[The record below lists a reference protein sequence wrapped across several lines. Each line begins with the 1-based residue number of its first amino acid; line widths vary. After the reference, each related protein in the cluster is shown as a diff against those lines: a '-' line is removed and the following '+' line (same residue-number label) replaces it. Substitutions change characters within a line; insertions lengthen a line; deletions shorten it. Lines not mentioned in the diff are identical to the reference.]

1 MTAGNTGSVHGA
13 GPNQLVNNNNRTK
26 TKPTLNTKGFENFE
40 S

>member
-13 GPNQLVNNNNRTK
+13 GPNQLVNNNRTK
-26 TKPTLNTKGFENFE
+26 IKPTLNTKGFENFE